1 MNKKIEY
8 LKKVA
13 KPIKSKISLGK
24 MNELNSLV
32 EELRNSS
39 ENLREEND
47 YTNESMGNAFSSL
60 SAALDDV
67 AMYMENFT
75 NLKVSADEHHQIHRA
90 ASDLAEEIGNELE
103 ELGVERSPEYDDYI
117 AEIIVGDEALRET
130 LYDIDNE
137 YIDIS
142 EIEKMLLNNL

>member
-47 YTNESMGNAFSSL
+47 YTNESMCNAFSSL
-60 SAALDDV
+60 SAALDDG

-75 NLKVSADEHHQIHRA
+75 NL
-90 ASDLAEEIGNELE
+90 
-103 ELGVERSPEYDDYI
+103 
-117 AEIIVGDEALRET
+117 
-130 LYDIDNE
+130 
-137 YIDIS
+137 
-142 EIEKMLLNNL
+142 